1 MMAAP
6 VSRTG
11 LRIGDL
17 AARVGT
23 TPRTIRYYE
32 ERGLLQTE
40 ARREAGQHRLYT
52 EDDVERLRELLRL
65 RDLLGVSLEE
75 LRELIEAED
84 ARAALR
90 EEFQRVE
97 DPVRRRE
104 ILDEAI
110 GHLDRQLVLVRRR
123 QAELATL
130 ESALSARRRRVRQ
143 RLSRLSE
150 QSVPARV

>member
-6 VSRTG
+6 VSRTE

-32 ERGLLQTE
+32 ELGLLRTK

-90 EEFQRVE
+90 QEFQRVE
-97 DPVRRRE
+97 DPGRRRE

-110 GHLDRQLVLVRRR
+110 GYLDRQLVLVRRR
-123 QAELATL
+123 QAELSTL
-130 ESALSARRRRVRQ
+130 ESELTARRRRARQ
-143 RLSRLSE
+143 RLARLSE
-150 QSVPARV
+150 QSLPARA